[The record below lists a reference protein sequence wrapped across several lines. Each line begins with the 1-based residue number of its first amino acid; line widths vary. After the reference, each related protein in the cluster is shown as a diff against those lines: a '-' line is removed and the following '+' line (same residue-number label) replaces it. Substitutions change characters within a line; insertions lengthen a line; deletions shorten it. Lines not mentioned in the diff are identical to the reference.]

1 MRLKLRWLSSPP
13 GRIETTISCINH
25 KNSIFYSDT
34 RGSSKSF
41 LPAATTICLLQIK
54 TRSILFLEV
63 IYMNE
68 LFLVITLL
76 VSFGGTL
83 LFLKVFGKGGL
94 FAWIGICTVLANIEV
109 TILVHAFGMDQTL
122 GNTLFA
128 ATFLA
133 TDILSEIYGKKDA
146 NKGVLAGIFTSLSFI
161 LLSFMWVRY
170 IPAEGDW
177 SNEFVRGLFSNTPRM
192 LLSSLIAYVISEFID
207 VSLYHAWWKL
217 TEKKTGSHT
226 KMLWF
231 RNNFSTLI
239 SQFVN
244 IVLFNFGAFL
254 GIYTFRELLA
264 ITASCY
270 VIYVATSLLDTPFV
284 YLARKMAAKTDVSQ
298 N

>member
-1 MRLKLRWLSSPP
+1 
-13 GRIETTISCINH
+13 
-25 KNSIFYSDT
+25 
-34 RGSSKSF
+34 
-41 LPAATTICLLQIK
+41 
-54 TRSILFLEV
+54 
-63 IYMNE
+63 MNE

-83 LFLKVFGKGGL
+83 LFLKIFGKGGL

-146 NKGVLAGIFTSLSFI
+146 NKGVLAGFFTSLSFI

-284 YLARKMAAKTDVSQ
+284 YLARKFAAKTDASL